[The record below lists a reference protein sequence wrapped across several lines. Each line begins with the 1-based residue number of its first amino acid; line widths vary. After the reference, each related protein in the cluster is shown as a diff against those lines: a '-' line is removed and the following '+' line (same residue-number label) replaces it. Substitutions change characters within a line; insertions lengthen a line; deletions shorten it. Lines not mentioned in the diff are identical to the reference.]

1 MAMIKCPDCK
11 TPISDTAECCPRCG
25 CKFRADYERM
35 QRLRQQIFELE
46 NDRSPRPAEPSGG
59 IGGCAIV
66 SILFLIAAVAVVIYG
81 FVLLNMND
89 GGMVLL
95 GLLVIAG
102 GGYAAFWGFGMTFG
116 FISSDLERNKRSRG
130 EVAYFDRQQ
139 AERPERIARMK
150 RELAQ
155 LEAKFR

>member
-35 QRLRQQIFELE
+35 QNLRKYIYEE
-46 NDRSPRPAEPSGG
+46 EYGVKVRPVATSYGGGSLVFALCMLGVVVFGVLLLINANSFGQFLLALACIGVGGMLFLGG
-59 IGGCAIV
+59 IGI
-66 SILFLIAAVAVVIYG
+66 FL
-81 FVLLNMND
+81 
-89 GGMVLL
+89 
-95 GLLVIAG
+95 
-102 GGYAAFWGFGMTFG
+102 
-116 FISSDLERNKRSRG
+116 SDLERNKRSRG
-130 EVAYFDRQQ
+130 DVAYFDRQQ